1 MSGGARSTCGRLMD
15 GTGRPGQS
23 AGGFSRLWA
32 MFGPFQSLVP
42 TEPTP
47 HRRFGKGPRAYW
59 TSRSEQTGPC
69 LRGPGFP
76 CLGRLRRPI
85 ARRASCALGLPRR
98 LPARQLARSPVTCG
112 RFYRGRGRAALLS
125 LSSALA
131 RRGDRGAS
139 TIPHRSRRPT
149 NAVLGNGGIPAVR
162 SGLDESAGADRASRA
177 RAGRISGSQGGAWAT
192 GAFALQHGRACLG
205 CGVWRCRSWSGRGN
219 SLTLSGFEYL
229 PRHVFEQR
237 FGKMVG
243 PMIALRFEVA
253 SLDEAA
259 RSLPR
264 RNLAFRA
271 AGASISIPA
280 QGVLGCGVEFR
291 EATGG

>member
-1 MSGGARSTCGRLMD
+1 MPHSCLFRAPSLAAGTAELRLF
-15 GTGRPGQS
+15 R
-23 AGGFSRLWA
+23 
-32 MFGPFQSLVP
+32 
-42 TEPTP
+42 
-47 HRRFGKGPRAYW
+47 
-59 TSRSEQTGPC
+59 TGPAARLTRC
-69 LRGPGFP
+69 WETVEYPPCDLAWMSLRERIAPLVLALVEFPDPRVEHGPQAP
-76 CLGRLRRPI
+76 SHSNTAGR
-85 ARRASCALGLPRR
+85 
-98 LPARQLARSPVTCG
+98 
-112 RFYRGRGRAALLS
+112 
-125 LSSALA
+125 
-131 RRGDRGAS
+131 
-139 TIPHRSRRPT
+139 
-149 NAVLGNGGIPAVR
+149 VLGVAFGDAVPGPAA
-162 SGLDESAGADRASRA
+162 ET
-177 RAGRISGSQGGAWAT
+177 AGR
-192 GAFALQHGRACLG
+192 
-205 CGVWRCRSWSGRGN
+205 